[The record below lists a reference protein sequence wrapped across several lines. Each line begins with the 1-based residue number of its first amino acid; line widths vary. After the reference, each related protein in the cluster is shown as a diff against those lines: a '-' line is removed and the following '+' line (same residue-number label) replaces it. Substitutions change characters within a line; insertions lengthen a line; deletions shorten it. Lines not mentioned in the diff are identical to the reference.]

1 MNPEEKKEETIYSKY
16 ITSNENYMSKI
27 KNMLLSIISQLNSNN
42 IIKSSL
48 INLKDFDQKKLFDEL
63 DNLQK
68 GYLNSVD
75 IANFLKKF
83 SLNFSEQLIR
93 RFIQHYDKKT
103 PYKLYFED
111 FNALITPK
119 TKEEE
124 NSEKNIRQ
132 GNRDEIFLKIL
143 KNEFKL
149 IVKYHEMIVDIKK
162 CDNFITYEAFISI
175 SEEEKNINMEKL
187 KKFLGNN
194 CTDEDIKN
202 LLYYLDM
209 DNDGLLTYDEFE
221 DFFASMPVSQED
233 INFMNNEEIKYA
245 VNNIEKNEKELII
258 KNNLRKNENEQII
271 TNQIKEENINIK
283 NNVLIQNK
291 IIYEENISKITE
303 VRKQE
308 IKCDEIENLD
318 INEQNNE
325 INNINNDNDID
336 NENINIEN
344 EDIDNININY
354 QNENIEEKEEKRKN
368 NNKIVKKINY
378 NNKNLLKNNK
388 EIIEYETFLKNR
400 CSSNEENLE
409 NNELNIQNNK
419 NKKNNY
425 DIIDTNII
433 NNEDKK
439 IENNLI
445 KKNINNESFDKNKK
459 QNKFIIQK
467 KEIITNE
474 NNINKNKKYEIQIK
488 NNIINNKREFYYY
501 NSPNER
507 NNDEN
512 INFKDENNNDNNS
525 YKIID
530 NSNNNKEIIENI
542 NIKRNKNIINNNINN
557 NNINDYN
564 NLLSGDDFSGNLSST
579 DFNKSDNFISE
590 NNINNIKKNNEI
602 ELKIQ
607 NEKENKIEFI
617 NNKNNNIN
625 KNKKKELND
634 KLNVESENLQYIQNK
649 YQINLNE
656 DIKEEDLFI
665 QKNSNI
671 EIKKEINQNDQEK
684 NKFIS
689 KNDEFKKEIKI
700 NIKNENIN
708 NNKNE
713 MNNSLNHNSN
723 SDNSHANHINVNGS
737 LFTCGGNNDQEK
749 ITLKPGVQEENEEYK
764 YKINSIQTNND
775 LVTQIKS
782 EYKMESPFSNI
793 NKNLNDVFSKE
804 VFVKNKKDKDSDY
817 FNSNNKYFYFQDKM
831 QKEEDEKIDLNQTNN
846 MNKNIIKNENIYVKK
861 IIKEKKKSNII
872 KNLNMNKAFKEK
884 ISEEKEDFKG
894 DFSENKFKFTNEKY
908 LFENNNLKKNLQLI
922 TSSNNQLNIFSNEKM
937 TQKSETSDNDDYIPN
952 NEQTIHDLSNI
963 ININSNEYNFST
975 KSSINIFLD
984 YIDNILKLES
994 TCLILKESLALRED
1008 ITFKE
1013 LFCLFDYHK
1022 NKNISIHEFKKVC
1035 KNTLG
1040 LYPTTDQV
1048 KLIFNRYDI
1057 NKDDKLDLKE
1067 FLNMISPIKKEYLSI
1082 LFGDKRIQKPFK
1094 TELSEKSKKIIENLT
1109 KVIILNET
1117 NYYEIREKMR
1127 INNFNKNEVWNI
1139 LMQFSKSKSY
1149 LNKKNFD
1156 KFLRAYSYYLTSYEI
1171 DIIFNKFD
1179 FDKDAHVNLEDFKH
1193 EFSV

>member
-1 MNPEEKKEETIYSKY
+1 MNI
-16 ITSNENYMSKI
+16 
-27 KNMLLSIISQLNSNN
+27 
-42 IIKSSL
+42 
-48 INLKDFDQKKLFDEL
+48 
-63 DNLQK
+63 
-68 GYLNSVD
+68 
-75 IANFLKKF
+75 
-83 SLNFSEQLIR
+83 
-93 RFIQHYDKKT
+93 
-103 PYKLYFED
+103 
-111 FNALITPK
+111 
-119 TKEEE
+119 
-124 NSEKNIRQ
+124 
-132 GNRDEIFLKIL
+132 
-143 KNEFKL
+143 
-149 IVKYHEMIVDIKK
+149 
-162 CDNFITYEAFISI
+162 
-175 SEEEKNINMEKL
+175 
-187 KKFLGNN
+187 
-194 CTDEDIKN
+194 
-202 LLYYLDM
+202 
-209 DNDGLLTYDEFE
+209 
-221 DFFASMPVSQED
+221 
-233 INFMNNEEIKYA
+233 
-245 VNNIEKNEKELII
+245 
-258 KNNLRKNENEQII
+258 
-271 TNQIKEENINIK
+271 
-283 NNVLIQNK
+283 
-291 IIYEENISKITE
+291 
-303 VRKQE
+303 
-308 IKCDEIENLD
+308 
-318 INEQNNE
+318 
-325 INNINNDNDID
+325 
-336 NENINIEN
+336 
-344 EDIDNININY
+344 
-354 QNENIEEKEEKRKN
+354 
-368 NNKIVKKINY
+368 
-378 NNKNLLKNNK
+378 
-388 EIIEYETFLKNR
+388 
-400 CSSNEENLE
+400 
-409 NNELNIQNNK
+409 
-419 NKKNNY
+419 
-425 DIIDTNII
+425 
-433 NNEDKK
+433 
-439 IENNLI
+439 
-445 KKNINNESFDKNKK
+445 
-459 QNKFIIQK
+459 
-467 KEIITNE
+467 
-474 NNINKNKKYEIQIK
+474 
-488 NNIINNKREFYYY
+488 
-501 NSPNER
+501 
-507 NNDEN
+507 
-512 INFKDENNNDNNS
+512 
-525 YKIID
+525 
-530 NSNNNKEIIENI
+530 
-542 NIKRNKNIINNNINN
+542 
-557 NNINDYN
+557 
-564 NLLSGDDFSGNLSST
+564 
-579 DFNKSDNFISE
+579 
-590 NNINNIKKNNEI
+590 
-602 ELKIQ
+602 
-607 NEKENKIEFI
+607 
-617 NNKNNNIN
+617 
-625 KNKKKELND
+625 
-634 KLNVESENLQYIQNK
+634 ESENLQYIQNK

-804 VFVKNKKDKDSDY
+804 VFVKNKKEKDSDY

-831 QKEEDEKIDLNQTNN
+831 QKEEDEKIDLNQKNI
-846 MNKNIIKNENIYVKK
+846 MNKNIIKNENIYVNKL
-861 IIKEKKKSNII
+861 IKEEKKSNII
-872 KNLNMNKAFKEK
+872 KNLNINKAFKEK
-884 ISEEKEDFKG
+884 ISEEKEDFMG
-894 DFSENKFKFTNEKY
+894 DFSENKFKFTNGKY

-1109 KVIILNET
+1109 KAIILNET